1 MSLFD
6 SARATVRNRPRAA
19 ASGLEPVKAIA
30 PAPSDDIALDTAHQ
44 LQAARAEYVALVK
57 MSGGATGMGTAMES
71 NQRAALERIQSLEL
85 ALRRGSGG
93 TR

>member
-6 SARATVRNRPRAA
+6 TARAIASNRLGATAP
-19 ASGLEPVKAIA
+19 GLDRVTAIA

-44 LQAARAEYVALVK
+44 LQVARAEYVALVK
-57 MSGGATGMGTAMES
+57 MSGGATGMGTAMEF
-71 NQRAALERIQSLEL
+71 NQRAALERVQSLEL
-85 ALRRGSGG
+85 VLRRGSGG

>member
-19 ASGLEPVKAIA
+19 ASGLEPVTAIA
-30 PAPSDDIALDTAHQ
+30 PASDDIALDTAHQ

-71 NQRAALERIQSLEL
+71 NQRAALERIQSLQL